1 LRAPTISARKFRS
14 AWHMKRIAPD
24 KKPLRGNIV
33 VPGDKSIAHR
43 AVIFSAIAQ
52 GRSRILNLSG
62 GDDNSRTVRA
72 FRQMGVEIFRDGD
85 ALCVEGKG
93 WDGLSAPTERI
104 DCGNSGTTLRLLSG
118 LLAGR
123 PFHSELDGD
132 SSLRQRPMKR
142 VIDPLSKMGARIRS
156 RQGDGLAPLEIDG
169 GGLRGIE
176 YRMPIASAQ
185 VKSAIVLAAL
195 QAEGQTIVHE
205 PQRSRDHTEVMLSG
219 FGGKISV
226 DGLTLAIAGRPALTG
241 QSVRIPGDIS
251 SAAFF
256 LVAAAMIPGSD
267 LTVRDVGCNP
277 TRDGV
282 LEVLKQMGASIELR
296 NQRLEA
302 GERVADIHVTG
313 AALKGVDVD
322 AELVARTIDEYPILA
337 VAAAVAQGVTTFSD
351 VNELRFKESDRI
363 AAMTEGLRA
372 LGVLVE
378 ERPDGMTIQ
387 GGNRLRSGAV
397 KSYADHRI
405 AMSFA
410 IAGLVS
416 ENGVEIDDAKCVDI
430 SFPSFFDL
438 LAEICLH

>member
-1 LRAPTISARKFRS
+1 
-14 AWHMKRIAPD
+14 MKRIEPS
-24 KKPLRGNIV
+24 KNPLRGSIA

-43 AVIFSAIAQ
+43 AVIFSAIARGQ
-52 GRSRILNLSG
+52 SRIFNLSG

-85 ALCVEGKG
+85 ALCVDGKG
-93 WDGLSAPTERI
+93 WDGLRAPTETI
-104 DCGNSGTTLRLLSG
+104 DCGNSGTTIRLLSG
-118 LLAGR
+118 VLAGQA
-123 PFHSELDGD
+123 FHSELDGD

-142 VIDPLSKMGARIRS
+142 VIDPLSEMGAHIRS
-156 RQGDGLAPLEIDG
+156 RHGNGLAPLEIDG
-169 GGLRGIE
+169 GGLRGIH

-195 QAEGQTIVHE
+195 QAEGQTIIHE

-219 FGGKISV
+219 FGGKVSV
-226 DGLTLAIAGRPALTG
+226 DGLTITIAGRPALTG

-267 LTVRDVGCNP
+267 LIVRDVGCNP

-282 LEVLKQMGASIELR
+282 IEVLKRMGASIELS

-313 AALKGVDVD
+313 GALKGVDVD
-322 AELVARTIDEYPILA
+322 AKLVARTIDEYPILG

-351 VNELRFKESDRI
+351 VKELRFKESDRI

-372 LGVLVE
+372 LGVSVE
-378 ERPDGMTIQ
+378 EREDGMTIH
-387 GGNRLRSGAV
+387 GGNRLQSGAV
-397 KSYADHRI
+397 RSYADHRI
-405 AMSFA
+405 AMAFA

-416 ENGVEIDDAKCVDI
+416 KNGVEIDDAACVDI
-430 SFPSFFDL
+430 SFPSFFAL

>member
-1 LRAPTISARKFRS
+1 MRAPTIPARKFRS
-14 AWHMKRIAPD
+14 AWQMKRIAPD

-52 GRSRILNLSG
+52 GRSRIMNLSG
-62 GDDNSRTVRA
+62 GEDNSRTVRA

-282 LEVLKQMGASIELR
+282 VEVLKQMGASIELR

>member
-1 LRAPTISARKFRS
+1 
-14 AWHMKRIAPD
+14 MKRVEPV
-24 KKPLRGNIV
+24 KKPLRGRIA

-43 AVIFSAIAQ
+43 AVIFSAIAH

-72 FRQMGVEIFRDGD
+72 FRQMGVEIFREGD
-85 ALCVEGKG
+85 ALCVDGKG
-93 WDGLSAPTERI
+93 WDGLRAPSETI
-104 DCGNSGTTLRLLSG
+104 SCGNSGTTIRLLSG

-132 SSLRQRPMKR
+132 ASLRQRPMKR
-142 VIDPLSKMGARIRS
+142 VIDPLSEMGARIRS
-156 RQGDGLAPLEIDG
+156 RNGDGLAPLEIDG
-169 GGLRGIE
+169 GGLRGIS

-195 QAEGQTIVHE
+195 QAEGQTIIHE
-205 PQRSRDHTEVMLSG
+205 PQRSRDHTEVMLRG
-219 FGGKISV
+219 FGGKVSV
-226 DGLTLAIAGRPALTG
+226 DGLRITIESRPALTG

-267 LTVRDVGCNP
+267 LVVRDVGCNP

-282 LEVLKQMGASIELR
+282 VEVLKQMGASIELR
-296 NQRLEA
+296 NPRLEA
-302 GERVADIHVTG
+302 GERVADIHVVG
-313 AALKGVDVD
+313 GALKGVDVGAD
-322 AELVARTIDEYPILA
+322 LVARTIDEYPILA
-337 VAAAVAQGVTTFSD
+337 VAAAVAQGATTFSD
-351 VNELRFKESDRI
+351 VKELRFKESDRI

-372 LGVLVE
+372 LGVPVE

-387 GGNRLRSGAV
+387 GGNRLQGGAI

-416 ENGVEIDDAKCVDI
+416 ASGVEIDDAACVDI
-430 SFPSFFDL
+430 SLPSFFAL
-438 LAEICLH
+438 LGEICLH

>member
-1 LRAPTISARKFRS
+1 
-14 AWHMKRIAPD
+14 MKRIEPIS
-24 KKPLRGNIV
+24 KPLRGRIA

-43 AVIFSAIAQ
+43 AVIFSAIAR

-93 WDGLSAPTERI
+93 WDGLRAPAAPL
-104 DCGNSGTTLRLLSG
+104 DCGNSGTTMRLLSG

-142 VIDPLSKMGARIRS
+142 VIDPLSEMGARIRS
-156 RQGDGLAPLEIDG
+156 RDGLAPLEIDG
-169 GGLRGIE
+169 GGLRGIN

-195 QAEGQTIVHE
+195 QAVGQTIIHE
-205 PQRSRDHTEVMLSG
+205 PQRSRDHTEVMLGG
-219 FGGKISV
+219 FGGKVSV
-226 DGLTLAIAGRPALTG
+226 DGLTITIDDRPALSG

-256 LVAAAMIPGSD
+256 MAAAAMIPGSD
-267 LTVRDVGCNP
+267 LIVRDVGCNP

-282 LEVLKQMGASIELR
+282 VEVLKCMGASIELT

-313 AALKGVDVD
+313 GHLKGVNVG

-351 VNELRFKESDRI
+351 VKELRFKESDRI

-372 LGVLVE
+372 LGVSVE
-378 ERPDGMTIQ
+378 EREDGMTIQ

-416 ENGVEIDDAKCVDI
+416 KNGVEIDDAACVDI
-430 SFPSFFDL
+430 SFPSFFAL